1 MSQKIFTA
9 TTVTKVE
16 FTHENLVD
24 LFSTAELYSARYF
37 PAWVP
42 KKFSDLKD
50 KGEGDCFED
59 SLVNVLANGGYICI
73 GDMEEAEE
81 GLTIEDARKHK
92 NSKVLEVEELD
103 DYECDN
109 WIGACLVYKLPT
121 YHITLARIKTAFEEI
136 ISGATTCDKETTECL
151 QRNYREIFIDENGD
165 FYDAWNI
172 VQYIVF
178 GDIIYG

>member
-9 TTVTKVE
+9 TAVTKVD

-24 LFSTAELYSARYF
+24 LFSTAELYSDRYF
-37 PAWVP
+37 PTWVP
-42 KKFSDLKD
+42 KKFAELKN

-73 GDMEEAEE
+73 GDLEAAEE
-81 GLTIEDARKHK
+81 GLTIEEARSSK
-92 NSKVLEVEELD
+92 NSNTLDVEELV

-109 WIGACLVYKLPT
+109 WIGACLIYKLPV
-121 YHITLARIKTAFEEI
+121 YHITLARVQKAIEEI
-136 ISGATTCDKETTECL
+136 ISGETTCDKNTTTCL
-151 QRNYREIFIDENGD
+151 QHNYQAIFVDETGD
-165 FYDAWNI
+165 FYDGWNI